1 MAFALETDTVIEA
14 IRTTIGTTLTVGSA
28 TVQVRSKPET
38 DLYVFPR
45 NGRFPMMAIEV
56 EEDDSPGDSEDDPIK
71 SQGVE
76 VTVSLHF
83 IARDAD
89 VQEYGFSSQLTFV
102 RQGSEAI
109 SEKIGATTKGA
120 LGTEICTH
128 GEYQGAGRDVATKA
142 LLRAEHM
149 TSFSCRWM
157 FRYEAERPT

>member
-1 MAFALETDTVIEA
+1 MAFGLETDTVIEA

-28 TVQVRSKPET
+28 TVQVRSKPEA
-38 DLYVFPR
+38 DLFTFPR
-45 NGRFPMMAIEV
+45 NGRFPMVAIEV
-56 EEDDSPGDSEDDPIK
+56 EEDDSPGDSADDPIK

-83 IARDAD
+83 IARYAD
-89 VQEYGFSSQLTFV
+89 VQEYDFDSPLEFV

-120 LGTEICTH
+120 LGTSICTV
-128 GEYQGAGRDVATKA
+128 GKYRGAGRDIASSA
-142 LLRAEHM
+142 ELRAESM
-149 TSFSCRWM
+149 ISFSCRWM